1 MQIFDLV
8 NINTVLTP
16 VPSSFNNGL
25 SLYED
30 ISKLIYLLNELIKNV
45 NGNTNEEVELKKEYE
60 KNLVELKSI
69 KEQFEK
75 YVSGDTIPDGSISF
89 KKLNNTIFNQ
99 INDYIKSYMYD
110 MHKFVTFGI
119 TESGYFY
126 ADIPDTWKD
135 ITFNTNPQGNLI
147 LEY

>member
-45 NGNTNEEVELKKEYE
+45 NGNTQEEIQLKAKYEELLNK
-60 KNLVELKSI
+60 VTQFQQELDSFK
-69 KEQFEK
+69 
-75 YVSGDTIPDGSISF
+75 DGSSIANGSITLE
-89 KKLNNTIFNQ
+89 KLANNVMEELNS
-99 INDYIKSYMYD
+99 YIQKYMYN
-110 MHKFVTFGI
+110 MHNFVSFGLD
-119 TESGYFY
+119 GDYFVAY
-126 ADIPDTWKD
+126 IPETWKD
-135 ITFNTNPQGNLI
+135 INFTTSVDGNLI
-147 LEY
+147 LEF